1 MGDFFLHDGAVQIVR
16 AEGEGNLGQPF
27 SQHHPIGFDVVEIVQ
42 HQPGHGHHFEVVHGP
57 GAGKIGKLGVGG
69 MKGQRNEGG
78 KAAGAVLKFPE
89 PEQVPN
95 ALLDG
100 LDVAVQQGG
109 VGDDAFAMQRLGDLQ
124 PAVAADFIG
133 VQFPPNPLAKHL
145 RAAAGHHAQ
154 SGFLE
159 GSNGSGQPQAAQL
172 GHVVDFHR
180 RKRLDGRL
188 GPHEP
193 GGADHVQVIL
203 KGQTWIDAAHDMDFP
218 DGVGG
223 PLQQALPHVE
233 NVHGERPVSTV
244 GIPAEGAKPAL
255 VPADVGVVQVLILD
269 EEGPVAVPSPT
280 IPVGQASH
288 ANDIRRF
295 EQNDPVLRP
304 QSFAL
309 VQPGGDFDQSR
320 IGK

>member
-1 MGDFFLHDGAVQIVR
+1 
-16 AEGEGNLGQPF
+16 
-27 SQHHPIGFDVVEIVQ
+27 
-42 HQPGHGHHFEVVHGP
+42 
-57 GAGKIGKLGVGG
+57 
-69 MKGQRNEGG
+69 MKRQRNEGR
-78 KAAGAVLKFPE
+78 KAAGAILKLPKT
-89 PEQVPN
+89 EQMLD

-100 LDVAVQQGG
+100 FDVAVQQGG
-109 VGDDAFAMQRLGDLQ
+109 VGDDAFAVQRLGDLQ

-133 VQFPPNPLAKHL
+133 IQFPPDPLAQHL

-154 SGFLE
+154 TGLLE
-159 GSNGSGQPQAAQL
+159 RPNGSGQPQAAQL

-180 RKRLDGRL
+180 REGLDGRL

-193 GGADHVQVIL
+193 GGADHVQIIL
-203 KGQTWIDAAHDMDFP
+203 KREAWIDAAHDMDFP

-223 PLQQALPHVE
+223 SLQQPLPHVE
-233 NVHGERPVSTV
+233 DVQGERPFPTV
-244 GIPAEGAKPAL
+244 GIPAEGAEPAL
-255 VPADVGVVQVLILD
+255 IPADVGVVQVLILD
-269 EEGPVAVPSPT
+269 EEGPVAVPSSA
-280 IPVGQASH
+280 IPVGQATH